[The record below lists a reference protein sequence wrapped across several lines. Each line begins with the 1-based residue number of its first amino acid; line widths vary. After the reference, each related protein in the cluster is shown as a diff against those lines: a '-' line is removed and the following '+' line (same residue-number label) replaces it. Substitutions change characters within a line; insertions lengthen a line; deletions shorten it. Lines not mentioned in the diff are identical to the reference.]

1 MLIKRN
7 PIIRATAKE
16 KNYFIESLITL
27 MGQTKFMS
35 VKNSKSLTK
44 KIYILF
50 NKANLESD
58 EVNMLLGM
66 LNSINKKLN
75 K

>member
-1 MLIKRN
+1 
-7 PIIRATAKE
+7 
-16 KNYFIESLITL
+16 

-35 VKNSKSLTK
+35 IKNSKSLTK